1 MHRII
6 ARRAR
11 DASEPCVDR
20 DPAIVAS
27 FLSDAAHVAG
37 GYAAG
42 VAFPRSE
49 AEVASLVRNAER
61 VLPVGAQSS
70 LTGGAT
76 PRGELVLS
84 TRALSMIGDVIGP
97 VLSAFA
103 KATADRRSSPEA
115 SGGWLDRPDGH
126 HTIRVGAGVPLTTL
140 QTTLTASRLYY
151 PPVPTFEG
159 AFVGGTI
166 STNAAGAATFKY
178 GSTRP
183 WVAGITVVLANGE
196 VLDLRRGEV
205 TATPDGIFEVELP
218 SGGTIVV
225 PVPTY
230 RMPNV
235 AKLSAGYY
243 ATPAMD
249 LIDLFIGSEGT
260 LGVIVEATLRVIP
273 RPRRAVALIRCDSDS
288 QAVTV
293 TGALRGESL
302 ARRSAKGE
310 GGSVSA
316 IEYMDARALRVV
328 PNDAFARAGVA
339 RPDGDSVL
347 LMVHIEVESDDAAAF
362 ERLQDLLDS
371 CDVADEATI
380 ASPDDDRGQQKLL
393 ELREAVPASVNAV
406 VAAAKARAH
415 PDIEKTAGDMVVP
428 FSRLAE
434 SIALYRQAFESRG
447 LEYAIWGHVSD
458 GNLHP
463 NLIPRTLEDMT
474 RGREAILEIAR
485 GVIGMDGAPLAE
497 HGVGRSA
504 LKQRLLR
511 ELYGEDGIEQM
522 RAVKR
527 ALDPNWKLAPG
538 VLFSA

>member
-37 GYAAG
+37 GFAAG
-42 VAFPRSE
+42 VAFPQSE
-49 AEVASLVRNAER
+49 AEVASLVRNADR

-84 TRALSMIGDVIGP
+84 TRALSSVGP
-97 VLSAFA
+97 VLS
-103 KATADRRSSPEA
+103 
-115 SGGWLDRPDGH
+115 DGLPRD
-126 HTIRVGAGVPLTTL
+126 HTILVGAGVPLATL
-140 QTTLTASRLYY
+140 QTRLTASRLYY

-183 WVAGITVVLANGE
+183 WVAGITVVLANGD

-205 TATPDGIFEVELP
+205 TASPDGIFEVELP
-218 SGGTIVV
+218 SSGTIVI

-273 RPRRAVALIRCDSDS
+273 RPRRAVALIRCDDDA
-288 QAVTV
+288 QAVAV

-302 ARRSAKGE
+302 ERRSAKGD
-310 GGSVSA
+310 GGAVSA

-328 PNDAFARAGVA
+328 PNDVFARAGVA

-347 LMVHIEVESDDAAAF
+347 LMVQIEVELDDAAAF

-371 CDVADEATI
+371 CDVSDEATI

-504 LKQRLLR
+504 LKQRLLK

-527 ALDPNWKLAPG
+527 ALDPDWKLAPG

>member
-1 MHRII
+1 MYRII

-11 DASEPCVDR
+11 DTSEPCVDR

-37 GYAAG
+37 GFAAG

-84 TRALSMIGDVIGP
+84 TRALSTIGDVVGP
-97 VLSAFA
+97 VL
-103 KATADRRSSPEA
+103 
-115 SGGWLDRPDGH
+115 LDRPDGPQRD
-126 HTIRVGAGVPLTTL
+126 HTIRVGAGVPLATL
-140 QTTLTASRLYY
+140 QTRLTASRLYY

-166 STNAAGAATFKY
+166 STNAAGAATYKY

-183 WVAGITVVLANGE
+183 WVAGITVVLANGA

-205 TATPDGIFEVELP
+205 TASPDGIFEVELP
-218 SGGTIVV
+218 SGGTIAI
-225 PVPTY
+225 PVPMY

-273 RPRRAVALIRCDSDS
+273 RPRRAVALIRCYDDA
-288 QAVTV
+288 QAVAV

-328 PNDAFARAGVA
+328 PNEVFARAGVA

-347 LMVHIEVESDDAAAF
+347 LMVQIEVESDDAAAF

-504 LKQRLLR
+504 LKQRLLS
-511 ELYGEDGIEQM
+511 ELYGEHGIEQM

-527 ALDPNWKLAPG
+527 ALDPDWKLAPG

>member
-1 MHRII
+1 M
-6 ARRAR
+6 
-11 DASEPCVDR
+11 
-20 DPAIVAS
+20 
-27 FLSDAAHVAG
+27 
-37 GYAAG
+37 
-42 VAFPRSE
+42 
-49 AEVASLVRNAER
+49 
-61 VLPVGAQSS
+61 
-70 LTGGAT
+70 
-76 PRGELVLS
+76 
-84 TRALSMIGDVIGP
+84 
-97 VLSAFA
+97 
-103 KATADRRSSPEA
+103 
-115 SGGWLDRPDGH
+115 
-126 HTIRVGAGVPLTTL
+126 
-140 QTTLTASRLYY
+140 
-151 PPVPTFEG
+151 
-159 AFVGGTI
+159 
-166 STNAAGAATFKY
+166 
-178 GSTRP
+178 
-183 WVAGITVVLANGE
+183 
-196 VLDLRRGEV
+196 
-205 TATPDGIFEVELP
+205 
-218 SGGTIVV
+218 
-225 PVPTY
+225 
-230 RMPNV
+230 
-235 AKLSAGYY
+235 
-243 ATPAMD
+243 
-249 LIDLFIGSEGT
+249 
-260 LGVIVEATLRVIP
+260 IP

-293 TGALRGESL
+293 TGALRSEH
-302 ARRSAKGE
+302 
-310 GGSVSA
+310 SVSA

-328 PNDAFARAGVA
+328 PNDVFARAGVA

-347 LMVHIEVESDDAAAF
+347 LMVQIEVESDDAASF

-511 ELYGEDGIEQM
+511 ELYGEEGIEQM

-527 ALDPNWKLAPG
+527 ALDPDWKLAPG
-538 VLFSA
+538 VLFSS

>member
-1 MHRII
+1 MHRIS

-11 DASEPCVDR
+11 EASAPRVDD
-20 DPAIVAS
+20 DPAIVSS

-37 GYAAG
+37 GSAAG
-42 VAFPRSE
+42 VAFPRNE
-49 AEVASLVRNAER
+49 AEVAALVTHAAR
-61 VLPVGAQSS
+61 VLPIGAQSS

-84 TRALSMIGDVIGP
+84 TRALSSISTVTD
-97 VLSAFA
+97 
-103 KATADRRSSPEA
+103 
-115 SGGWLDRPDGH
+115 

-140 QTTLTASRLYY
+140 QATLTASHLYY

-183 WVAGITVVLANGE
+183 WVVGMTVVLANGD
-196 VLDLRRGEV
+196 VLDLRRGDV
-205 TATPDGIFEVELP
+205 AASDGIFEVELS
-218 SGGTIVV
+218 SGHTISI

-230 RMPNV
+230 RMPDV

-260 LGVIVEATLRVIP
+260 LGVIVDATLRVIP
-273 RPRRAVALIRCDSDS
+273 RPRRAVTVIRCEDDE
-288 QAVTV
+288 QAVAV
-293 TGALRGESL
+293 TAALRSES
-302 ARRSAKGE
+302 A
-310 GGSVSA
+310 VSA
-316 IEYMDARALRVV
+316 IEYMDSRALRVV
-328 PNDAFARAGVA
+328 PDEVFARAGVT
-339 RPDGDSVL
+339 RPGGTSVL
-347 LMVHIEVESDDAAAF
+347 LMAQIEIESDEGEVF
-362 ERLQDLLDS
+362 ERLQEMLDS
-371 CDVADEATI
+371 CGVRDEATI
-380 ASPDDDRGQQKLL
+380 AAPADERGAQRLF
-393 ELREAVPASVNAV
+393 ELREAVPASVNAL
-406 VAAAKARAH
+406 VAAAKHTH
-415 PDIEKTAGDMVVP
+415 PGLEKTAGDMVVP
-428 FSRLAE
+428 FPRLAE

-447 LEYAIWGHVSD
+447 LDYAIWGHVSD

-463 NLIPRTLEDMT
+463 NLIPRTLDDMT
-474 RGREAILEIAR
+474 RGRDAIFEIAR

-511 ELYGEDGIEQM
+511 ELYGDEGIEQM

-527 ALDPNWKLAPG
+527 AIDPEWKLAPG
-538 VLFSA
+538 VLFPQP

>member
-37 GYAAG
+37 GFAAG

-49 AEVASLVRNAER
+49 AEVASLVRNADR

-84 TRALSMIGDVIGP
+84 TRALSTIGDVVGP
-97 VLSAFA
+97 VLS
-103 KATADRRSSPEA
+103 
-115 SGGWLDRPDGH
+115 DGPPRD
-126 HTIRVGAGVPLTTL
+126 HTIRVGAGVPLATL
-140 QTTLTASRLYY
+140 QTRLTASRLYY

-166 STNAAGAATFKY
+166 STNAAGAATYKY

-183 WVAGITVVLANGE
+183 WVAGITVVLANGD

-205 TATPDGIFEVELP
+205 TASPDGIFEVELP
-218 SGGTIVV
+218 SSGTIAI

-288 QAVTV
+288 QAVSV

-328 PNDAFARAGVA
+328 PNDTFARAGVA

-347 LMVHIEVESDDAAAF
+347 LMVQIEVESDDAAAF

-434 SIALYRQAFESRG
+434 SLALYRQAFESRG

-527 ALDPNWKLAPG
+527 ALDPGWKLAPG

>member
-37 GYAAG
+37 GFAAG

-84 TRALSMIGDVIGP
+84 TRALSTIGDVAP
-97 VLSAFA
+97 PR
-103 KATADRRSSPEA
+103 D
-115 SGGWLDRPDGH
+115 
-126 HTIRVGAGVPLTTL
+126 HTIRLGAGVPLATL
-140 QTTLTASRLYY
+140 QTRLTASRLYY

-166 STNAAGAATFKY
+166 STNAAGAATYKY

-183 WVAGITVVLANGE
+183 WVAGITVVLANGD

-205 TATPDGIFEVELP
+205 TASPDGIFEVQLP
-218 SGGTIVV
+218 SGGTIAI
-225 PVPTY
+225 PVPMY

-243 ATPAMD
+243 ATPTMD

-293 TGALRGESL
+293 TGELRSEH
-302 ARRSAKGE
+302 
-310 GGSVSA
+310 SVSA

-328 PNDAFARAGVA
+328 PNDTFARAGVA

-347 LMVHIEVESDDAAAF
+347 LMVQIEVESDDAAAF
-362 ERLQDLLDS
+362 ERLQDSLDS

-527 ALDPNWKLAPG
+527 ALDPDWKLAPG

>member
-37 GYAAG
+37 GFAAG

-49 AEVASLVRNAER
+49 AEVASLVTNADR

-84 TRALSMIGDVIGP
+84 TRALSTIGDGP
-97 VLSAFA
+97 PR
-103 KATADRRSSPEA
+103 D
-115 SGGWLDRPDGH
+115 
-126 HTIRVGAGVPLTTL
+126 HTIRVGAGVPLATL
-140 QTTLTASRLYY
+140 QARLTASRLYY

-166 STNAAGAATFKY
+166 STNAAGAATYKY

-183 WVAGITVVLANGE
+183 WVAGITVVLANGD

-205 TATPDGIFEVELP
+205 TASPDGIFEVELP
-218 SGGTIVV
+218 SGGTIAI

-288 QAVTV
+288 EAVTV
-293 TGALRGESL
+293 TGALRSEH
-302 ARRSAKGE
+302 
-310 GGSVSA
+310 SVSA

-328 PNDAFARAGVA
+328 PNDVFARAGVA

-347 LMVHIEVESDDAAAF
+347 LMVQIEVESDDAAAF

-371 CDVADEATI
+371 CDVPDEATI

-406 VAAAKARAH
+406 VAVAKARAH

-474 RGREAILEIAR
+474 RGREAILEIAG
-485 GVIGMDGAPLAE
+485 GVIGMGGAPLAE

-511 ELYGEDGIEQM
+511 ELYGEAGIEQM

-527 ALDPNWKLAPG
+527 ALDPGWKLAPG